1 MKLKQEQRMIVWQWN
16 NHSKPIRYI
25 VDCSKNKTDEMER
38 FMVDTNII
46 DEFKDQPKVLKDIM
60 EKIEYDISCE
70 QYCYYSERDQGGMH
84 EIENSDAGK
93 RELINLFRS
102 KDWKDKYNEQK
113 ES

>member
-46 DEFKDQPKVLKDIM
+46 DE
-60 EKIEYDISCE
+60 YDISCE

-84 EIENSDAGK
+84 ETENSDAGK